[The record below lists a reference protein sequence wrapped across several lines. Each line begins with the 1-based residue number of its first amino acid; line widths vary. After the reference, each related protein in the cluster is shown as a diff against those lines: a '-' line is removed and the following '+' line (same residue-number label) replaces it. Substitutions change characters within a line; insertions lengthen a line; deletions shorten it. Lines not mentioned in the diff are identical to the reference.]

1 MTLTPLIEHISTLAD
16 DEGRWSITSDE
27 AAALLGVQLVK
38 YWRTVRDVQDRI
50 AYADAI
56 DGWSQETVGDLVTVM
71 ERLFG
76 PGAEGE
82 MTRAGL
88 FLPFALGIELIEEL
102 TFRARRMGA
111 AHVVRADELT
121 AMIRYTGGV
130 RAAIEIYLDEYTDVD
145 ALVDGS
151 AESFRVLRGMPPRG
165 RDTAR
170 LYLERMFTRHIIDRR
185 GLLTGLIER
194 LRLEAARMGFV
205 DPEERARGSAS
216 AGTASGSSRNGWARK
231 VMGFDASG
239 LTAEAL
245 RSRYRTLMMRHHPDV
260 DPTGLERCKD
270 VNAAYALL
278 ISELT
283 AAP

>member
-1 MTLTPLIEHISTLAD
+1 MTALIDLISARAQED
-16 DEGRWSITSDE
+16 GNWAVSPEE
-27 AAALLGVQLVK
+27 VAELLGIDPVRF
-38 YWRTVRDVQDRI
+38 WRAVHDVQDRI
-50 AYADAI
+50 SLADAI
-56 DGWSQETVGDLVTVM
+56 DGWSQDTVGEMVTVL
-71 ERLFG
+71 ERLLG
-76 PGAEGE
+76 PGPEEE

-88 FLPFALGIELIEEL
+88 FLPSLLGIELIDEL

-111 AHVVRADELT
+111 GHAVRAEELA
-121 AMIRYTGGV
+121 AMLRYTGSV
-130 RAAIEIYLDEYTDVD
+130 RAAIEIYLDEYADVD

-170 LYLERMFTRHIIDRR
+170 LYLARMFTRHILDRR

-194 LRLEAARMGFV
+194 LRLEAARMGFM
-205 DPEERARGSAS
+205 DPEDRARSTAS
-216 AGTASGSSRNGWARK
+216 AGTASGSSRNEWARK
-231 VMGFDASG
+231 VMGFDDSG

-270 VNAAYALL
+270 VNSAYALL

-283 AAP
+283 AGP